1 MGEVKISPLNL
12 VEFMRKK
19 INPIL
24 LAIIAVAALAVIAQ
38 AEVMVSSKGTQ
49 QGAAQVVDFNN
60 RDGINWNY
68 DGFNL
73 HVSGVNWADL
83 HVLATTYGDHSGI
96 NWQAIPGS

>member
-12 VEFMRKK
+12 EEFMRNK
-19 INPIL
+19 IKPIL
-24 LAIIAVAALAVIAQ
+24 LAIIAVMALGVIAY
-38 AEVMVSSKGTQ
+38 AAVEVSSNGTQ
-49 QGAAQVVDFNN
+49 QGAASNINFDN
-60 RDGINWNY
+60 RAGINWNY

-73 HVSGVNWADL
+73 NVHGVNWADL